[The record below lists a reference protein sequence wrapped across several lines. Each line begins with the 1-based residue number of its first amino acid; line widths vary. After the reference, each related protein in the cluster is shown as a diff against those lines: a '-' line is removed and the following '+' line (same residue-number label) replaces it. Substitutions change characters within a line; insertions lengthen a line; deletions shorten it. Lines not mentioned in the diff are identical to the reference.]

1 MDAWMQGGST
11 RSFVRSAERPYPET
25 PVTARA
31 FSIST
36 MAGWADMDANAHMA
50 NFAYLNKCV
59 DARMGFFEKHGFP
72 VTEFAK
78 RRIGPVV
85 RRDELEYH
93 REVGLLEPITVTLV
107 LAGMA
112 ADGSR
117 FRLVNEVLK
126 GDGRLAARI
135 RSEGGWMDLAARK
148 LVAPPD
154 DLREAL
160 AAMPLAAEF
169 ETLPSSI
176 RR

>member
-1 MDAWMQGGST
+1 VST
-11 RSFVRSAERPYPET
+11 T
-25 PVTARA
+25 A
-31 FSIST
+31 FSIEAT
-36 MAGWADMDANAHMA
+36 AGWADMDANAHMA

-59 DARMGFFEKHGFP
+59 DSRMGFFKQHGFP
-72 VTEFAK
+72 ATEFAS

-93 REVGLLEPITVTLV
+93 REIGLLEPITVTLA

-112 ADGSR
+112 PDGSR
-117 FRLVNEVLK
+117 FRLVNEILK

-148 LVAPPD
+148 LIAPPD

-160 AAMPLAAEF
+160 AAMPQTAEF
-169 ETLPSSI
+169 ESLPSSI
-176 RR
+176 RK

>member
-1 MDAWMQGGST
+1 M
-11 RSFVRSAERPYPET
+11 
-25 PVTARA
+25 TAA
-31 FSIST
+31 VFSIASI
-36 MAGWADMDANAHMA
+36 AGWADMDANAHMG

-59 DARMGFFEKHGFP
+59 DARMGFFERHGFS
-72 VTEFAK
+72 VSEFAK
-78 RRIGPVV
+78 RRVGPVV

-93 REVGLLEPITVTLV
+93 REVGLHEPITVTLA

-117 FRLVNEVLK
+117 FRFVNEIFK

-148 LVAPPD
+148 LIAPPD
-154 DLREAL
+154 DLRLAL
-160 AAMPLAAEF
+160 AAMPQAAEF

-176 RR
+176 RK